1 MTTANG
7 AGILTGVVDLI
18 GGSNYSDATTATVVD
33 NNGLGPGAGASAHL
47 TIVGGVIVAITF
59 SPAGANYT
67 FPELVIN
74 DPTNSGSGASAT
86 ITIDNSA
93 RFTASAP
100 VFSLTDVGSV
110 IRCGYGVATITS
122 YVSPTQVIANITS
135 PITQIQTDNPNDPD
149 APQIF
154 QNGTWT
160 MTQPISTLYLPVLAG
175 FTITGLA
182 DGKVIPP
189 VTVPAD
195 GVVTLDT
202 PASAIIVGLGY
213 TAQLQSM
220 YLDAGEPTVQGQ
232 RKKVAEV
239 TVRVEQSAAFQAGG
253 NQPDGSVQS
262 PPQLAPVWQN
272 LVDVPTH
279 AVPPFSGAA
288 TPLFTGDT
296 RIPLPG
302 GFNTRGQVAVQQ
314 SNPLPLQVL
323 DYAVEVLP
331 GDEPS
336 TKAPPRQRRGG
347 NQGQQGG

>member
-7 AGILTGVVDLI
+7 AGKLTGVTNLV
-18 GGSNYSDATTATVVD
+18 GGSNYSSATTATVVD
-33 NNGLGPGAGASAHL
+33 QNGLGPGTGAIPML
-47 TIVGGVIVAITF
+47 TIVNGAITAITF
-59 SPAGANYT
+59 SSGGANYVY
-67 FPELVIN
+67 PELVIY
-74 DPTNSGSGASAT
+74 DPTNEGSGASAA

-93 RFTASAP
+93 KFTASAP

-122 YVSPTQVIANITS
+122 FIDSMNVIANITS
-135 PITQIQTDNPNDPD
+135 PITQIRPDNPIDPD
-149 APQIF
+149 SPQTF
-154 QNGTWT
+154 LSGTWT
-160 MTQPISTLYLPVLAG
+160 MTQPITELYLPVLVG
-175 FTITGLA
+175 LEVTGLA
-182 DGKVIPP
+182 DGKIIPP
-189 VTVPAD
+189 TVVPAN
-195 GVVTLDT
+195 GIITLAT
-202 PASAIIVGLGY
+202 PASAIIVGLGF

-232 RKKVAEV
+232 RKKIGEV
-239 TVRVEQSAAFQAGG
+239 TVRVEQSAAFQAGA

-296 RIPLPG
+296 RIPIPG

-314 SNPLPLQVL
+314 SDPLPLQVL
-323 DYAVEVLP
+323 DFAVEVLQ

-336 TKAPPRQRRGG
+336 TKAPPRPRGRQ
-347 NQGQQGG
+347 QGQQ

>member
-7 AGILTGVVDLI
+7 AGILTGVVNLV
-18 GGSNYSDATTATVVD
+18 GGSSYSSATTATVVD
-33 NNGLGPGAGASAHL
+33 NNGLGPGTGAAALL
-47 TIVGGVIVAITF
+47 TITAGVITAVTF
-59 SPAGANYT
+59 SPAGANYV

-74 DPTNSGSGASAT
+74 DPSNAGSGASAT
-86 ITIDNSA
+86 ITVDNSA
-93 RFTASAP
+93 MFTASAP
-100 VFSLTDVGSV
+100 VFSSTDVGSV

-122 YVSPTQVIANITS
+122 FVDSMNVIANITS

-154 QNGTWT
+154 KNGTWT
-160 MTQPISTLYLPVLAG
+160 MTAPITELYLPVLVG
-175 FTITGLA
+175 FEVTGLA

-189 VTVPAD
+189 AVVPPN
-195 GVVTLDT
+195 GIITLGT
-202 PASAIIVGLGY
+202 PASAIIVGLGF

-253 NQPDGSVQS
+253 NQQDGSVQN
-262 PPQLAPVWQN
+262 PPTLAPQWQN
-272 LVDVPTH
+272 MVDVPTH

-296 RIPLPG
+296 RIPIPG

-314 SNPLPLQVL
+314 TNPLPLQVL
-323 DYAVEVLP
+323 DFAVEVLP

-336 TKAPPRQRRGG
+336 TKAPPRARARGG
-347 NQGQQGG
+347 QQGQQ